1 MDTAPIPQKNE
12 HGREFIGI
20 MFECCN
26 IYQRVYKNKA
36 GTAYVGHCPRCMRQV
51 RLKVGES
58 GTGERFFR
66 AQ

>member
-1 MDTAPIPQKNE
+1 MDTLPNPQKNE
-12 HGREFIGI
+12 QGREYIGI

-26 IYQRVYKNKA
+26 IYQRIYKNRA
-36 GTAYVGHCPRCMRQV
+36 GTAYTGHCPRCMRQV
-51 RLKVGES
+51 RLKIGES